1 MVKRPAPAVV
11 WVRLVLAALA
21 TALCEASGLAL
32 TATAAWLICRAFEQP
47 PLAALSLAVVAVRA
61 LAIVRGTLR
70 YGERLAARRSAVRAA
85 YFYSYLG
92 VAWWGVS
99 LAVFLVSFLSYVAT
113 DLLSRGSLSTIVGRY
128 SFSIFCGVVL
138 FQIVISIRRQ
148 ASPVMRGKRA
158 TRGLLRAAILPSWA
172 DLVIIGALCVMG
184 YFLNLDLS

>member
-85 YFYSYLG
+85 YFSS
-92 VAWWGVS
+92 AS
-99 LAVFLVSFLSYVAT
+99 FLTWPPICCRAEVCQRSWADTLSQFSAASSCFRLSFLS
-113 DLLSRGSLSTIVGRY
+113 
-128 SFSIFCGVVL
+128 GV
-138 FQIVISIRRQ
+138 
-148 ASPVMRGKRA
+148 K
-158 TRGLLRAAILPSWA
+158 LPR
-172 DLVIIGALCVMG
+172 
-184 YFLNLDLS
+184 

>member
-1 MVKRPAPAVV
+1 MIKFES
-11 WVRLVLAALA
+11 ALA
-21 TALCEASGLAL
+21 KAAIKRFTGPAEQEQLAESVDS
-32 TATAAWLICRAFEQP
+32 IGEGKVSP
-47 PLAALSLAVVAVRA
+47 D
-61 LAIVRGTLR
+61 TL
-70 YGERLAARRSAVRAA
+70 ED
-85 YFYSYLG
+85 FYSYLG

-113 DLLSRGSLSTIVGRY
+113 DLLSHGSASTIVGRY

-158 TRGLLRAAILPSWA
+158 TRGLLRAATLPSWA

-184 YFLNLDLS
+184 YFLNPFASG